1 MTTPVAVS
9 TLAAKSH
16 DAPDETRTPEKTR
29 VEVVRLPGYTIGRFT
44 FQPGWRWSM
53 HVGQAMRETSCSV
66 EHVGFVISGRNVVRM
81 DDTGQETVLEPG
93 DLFYVPPGHDSWV
106 LGDAPYVSLHIMGA
120 ETYGARGRGRKAK
133 KGRKQRPSRPAR
145 SRKPAARKPARKPKA
160 RKPAPRKRLA
170 RPAARARRRPQPKRR
185 KR

>member
-1 MTTPVAVS
+1 MDRVVV
-9 TLAAKSH
+9 KRFG
-16 DAPDETRTPEKTR
+16 APDERREFEKGGFELLHVGPMT
-29 VEVVRLPGYTIGRFT
+29 LGRARYE
-44 FQPGWRWSM
+44 PGWRWSL
-53 HVGQAMRETSCSV
+53 HVGTATRETSCSV

-133 KGRKQRPSRPAR
+133 KGRKARPAR
-145 SRKPAARKPARKPKA
+145 ARKPARKPKA
-160 RKPAPRKRLA
+160 RKPAPRQRPA
-170 RPAARARRRPQPKRR
+170 RPAARARRRPAPRRR